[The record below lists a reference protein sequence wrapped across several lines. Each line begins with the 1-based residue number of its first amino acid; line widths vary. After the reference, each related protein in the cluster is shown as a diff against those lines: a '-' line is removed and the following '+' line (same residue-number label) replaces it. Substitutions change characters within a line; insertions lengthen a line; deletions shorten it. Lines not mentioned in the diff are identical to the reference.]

1 MIESQFTKQMDY
13 IVQCIKRAGYDPC
26 EQLTGYIETNNEV
39 YITRTGDARMM
50 IKKLSKAQISLYLQQ
65 MKKK

>member
-1 MIESQFTKQMDY
+1 MDESQFTMQMDY
-13 IVQCIKRAGYDPC
+13 IVQCIKRAGYDPY

-39 YITRTGDARMM
+39 YITRTGEARAM
-50 IKKLSKAQISLYLQQ
+50 ISKLSKAQISLYLQR

>member
-1 MIESQFTKQMDY
+1 MDESQFTKQMDY
-13 IVQCIKRAGYDPC
+13 IVQCIKQAGYDPY

-39 YITRTGDARMM
+39 YITRTGDARAM
-50 IKKLSKAQISLYLQQ
+50 IGKLSKAQISLYLQR

>member
-1 MIESQFTKQMDY
+1 MIENQFTKQMDY
-13 IVQCIKRAGYDPC
+13 IVQCIKQTANDPY

-39 YITRTGDARMM
+39 YITRTGNARAM
-50 IKKLSKAQISLYLQQ
+50 IKKLDKAQIRLYLQQ